1 VLESWRVTSSAAP
14 HHVSIFGQQLSY
26 PVASVDA
33 LLVLAL
39 AAWGLMVTTAALRAA
54 VRELAASRRFQLRL
68 IGRESGTIG
77 GAVLIDE
84 PRPRAFCAGLL
95 RPRVYIS
102 TGALSLLDES
112 SVDAVLAHERHHAR
126 RYDPLR
132 LAAGRVLTKALYFV
146 PGLEGLIARHQAIAE
161 LGADE
166 SAVKVAPEN
175 RSALARAMLSFADAA
190 SADDRVGVDPQRV
203 DHLLGEP
210 LAWRFPVLIALVT
223 TLGVG
228 LLVALAVL
236 AGQVSGGSATLS
248 PPFLSRQPCVVVL
261 AMVPA
266 VLAFIAVRFAR
277 TPRLRTRPRLE
288 RQS

>member
-77 GAVLIDE
+77 GAVLIDDS
-84 PRPRAFCAGLL
+84 RPRAFCAGLL

-190 SADDRVGVDPQRV
+190 SADDPQRV